1 MKIFIITLLCDLFVI
16 YCKVSNFQNVF
27 AQNFIKIYFVFTAI
41 LAFFVTFASIFFIV
55 AFSSKTYTITDSG
68 KEVKKLSGKISKNQL
83 IISCVVAICFGVA
96 GCWGFFT
103 VCSIHCLSTI
113 LLIYY
118 AKKFLARIKEE
129 HPEYFKDEEQK
140 QGKVD
145 TKVKFRFLNA
155 KRKN

>member
-1 MKIFIITLLCDLFVI
+1 MKIFFITLLCDLFVI
-16 YCKVSNFQNVF
+16 YCKVSGFQNVF

-41 LAFFVTFASIFFIV
+41 LAFFITFASFVFVV
-55 AFSSKTYTITDSG
+55 AFSKKTYTITDSG

-83 IISCVVAICFGVA
+83 IASCIIAICFGVV
-96 GCWGFFT
+96 GCWWFFT
-103 VCSIHCLSTI
+103 VCCIYCLSTM

-118 AKKFLARIKEE
+118 AKKYVARIKEE
-129 HPEYFKDEEQK
+129 HPEYFKDEEK

-145 TKVKFRFLNA
+145 TKAKFRFLNA

>member
-41 LAFFVTFASIFFIV
+41 LAFFVTFASIEIKKLTIKRSKIQLAISCLIAISFGVVGCWWFFIV
-55 AFSSKTYTITDSG
+55 SSIYCFSTFI
-68 KEVKKLSGKISKNQL
+68 
-83 IISCVVAICFGVA
+83 
-96 GCWGFFT
+96 
-103 VCSIHCLSTI
+103 
-113 LLIYY
+113 LIYY
-118 AKKFLARIKEE
+118 AKKFFTKFKEE

-145 TKVKFRFLNA
+145 TKAKFRFLNA
-155 KRKN
+155 KCKN

>member
-1 MKIFIITLLCDLFVI
+1 MRIFIITLLCDLFVI

-27 AQNFIKIYFVFTAI
+27 AQNFIKIYFIFTAI
-41 LAFFVTFASIFFIV
+41 LAFFIAFASVFFII
-55 AFSSKTYTITDSG
+55 AFSSKTYTISDSG
-68 KEVKKLSGKISKNQL
+68 KEIKKLTIKRSKIQL
-83 IISCVVAICFGVA
+83 AISCLIAISFGVV

-103 VCSIHCLSTI
+103 VCSIYCLSTI
-113 LLIYY
+113 ILIYY

-140 QGKVD
+140 QRKVD
-145 TKVKFRFLNA
+145 TKAKFRFLNA

>member
-68 KEVKKLSGKISKNQL
+68 KEIKKLTIKRSKIQL
-83 IISCVVAICFGVA
+83 AISCLIAISFGVV
-96 GCWGFFT
+96 GCWWFFI
-103 VCSIHCLSTI
+103 VSSIYCFSTFI
-113 LLIYY
+113 LIYY
-118 AKKFLARIKEE
+118 AKKFFTKLKEE
-129 HPEYFKDEEQK
+129 HPEYFKDEEK
-140 QGKVD
+140 QEKVD
-145 TKVKFRFLNA
+145 TKAKFRFLNA
-155 KRKN
+155 KCKN